1 MSQALGGIYNPQ
13 EMPEAEFLARYSV
26 RLELTQRLLQD
37 ILASGSDE
45 EPGHFAIQ
53 GQRGQG
59 KTSLLRRLYL
69 GLRENAETSDW
80 LIPVLFKEE
89 LYGVTGL
96 CRLWEEAGRLL
107 EWHFACAGLAEAFE
121 AAWESPHY
129 NKDCH
134 LILDRALQRANV
146 RLVLLIDNLGDLFA
160 KLDRREQQRLREILH
175 TTRRIQ
181 IVGASTAMLEQHYD
195 HGAPFYQF
203 FRQINLPGLDRE
215 QALTLL
221 RHLGTP
227 EQKERLE
234 RVIAENPG
242 RIETLRRLTAGV
254 PRTLVLLFEILLDTD
269 GNAFRDLEL
278 LLDRVTPLYKHRMD
292 DLPPQQQAIVD
303 AVALGW
309 DAVSTKEVARAT
321 RLPGKQVSAQLKQL
335 ERANIIHREPTSTK
349 NHLYRLEERFFNIWY
364 LMRHGRPGDHRRT
377 LWLVRFL
384 EIWCTPQ
391 ELRERAE
398 RHLEMIAGER
408 LQPEHAWLM
417 TEALLG
423 TDLEPDMRARLI
435 KVTWNYQP
443 AALHADYSR
452 STTEELRQIVE
463 SLATQTNR
471 LAEKGKKLKQV
482 VEEFSQLKKPLGV
495 GDLQRALSLIE
506 EIPDS
511 EDGFV
516 TITGARLYRKVERYN
531 DAERLY
537 RKAAEQGHVEAMSEL
552 ASLYREH
559 LNRIDD
565 ADHWLREAADRGH
578 VGAKLQLVFF
588 DFERT
593 HNPEEALANLLQALP
608 GLEESPGDSY
618 VVMLAVMLSWKQ
630 EFPAAFA
637 VLEHAL
643 PNLDL
648 EQYSQPISM
657 VLSMLLGADQT
668 AYMRRLFET
677 EEFAA
682 YRLRD
687 RFKPFYYALL
697 TELGESRADDLKRMG
712 PELAETVTEIGE
724 RAAAWRE
731 KYFGE
736 S

>member
-1 MSQALGGIYNPQ
+1 MNQTLGGIYNPQ

-26 RLELTQRLLQD
+26 RLELTQKLLQD
-37 ILASGSDE
+37 ILASGPE
-45 EPGHFAIQ
+45 QEPSHFVIQ

-69 GLRENAETSDW
+69 TLRDSAETNDW
-80 LIPVLFKEE
+80 LVPILFKEE

-96 CRLWEEAGRLL
+96 CRLWEEAGRQLQG
-107 EWHFACAGLAEAFE
+107 HPAGAGLAESFE

-129 NKDCH
+129 DKDCH
-134 LILDRALQRANV
+134 LILDQALQRTDN

-203 FRQINLPGLDRE
+203 FRQINLPGLDHAE
-215 QALTLL
+215 ALTLL
-221 RHLGTP
+221 RHLGTQ

-234 RVIAENPG
+234 QIIAESPG

-254 PRTLVLLFEILLDTD
+254 PRTLVLLFEILLDPD
-269 GNAFRDLEL
+269 GTAFRDLEL

-292 DLPPQQQAIVD
+292 DLPPQQQAITD

-335 ERANIIHREPTSTK
+335 ERANIIHRQPTSTK

-364 LMRHGRPGDHRRT
+364 LMRHGRPGDRRRT

-384 EIWCTPQ
+384 ESWCTPQ
-391 ELRERAE
+391 ELRERAG

-408 LQPEHAWLM
+408 LQPEYAWFM
-417 TEALLG
+417 TEALRGAGLDPK
-423 TDLEPDMRARLI
+423 TELQLIFATRDYLPVTLRA
-435 KVTWNYQP
+435 
-443 AALHADYSR
+443 DFDR
-452 STTEELRQIVE
+452 STMEQLDQKLEQLKLRVEEKRSENEHRVQLLEKAKQLEE
-463 SLATQTNR
+463 SLR
-471 LAEKGKKLKQV
+471 
-482 VEEFSQLKKPLGV
+482 V
-495 GDLQRALSLIE
+495 GDYQGALSLFE
-506 EIPDS
+506 KIPDTGNVS
-511 EDGFV
+511 LM
-516 TITGARLYRKVERYN
+516 IIGARLYRKFERYE

-537 RKAAEQGHVEAMSEL
+537 HKAAEQGHVAAMHEL
-552 ASLYREH
+552 ASLYHEH

-565 ADHWLREAADRGH
+565 AEHWWREAAGRGDIK
-578 VGAKLQLVFF
+578 AKLQLALF

-593 HNPEEALANLLQALP
+593 PNPEEALANLLQALS
-608 GLEESPGDSY
+608 GLDDSDVGSY
-618 VVMLAVMLSWKQ
+618 VIVLAAMLFWEQK
-630 EFPAAFA
+630 FPAAFA
-637 VLEHAL
+637 VLERAL
-643 PNLDL
+643 PDLDL
-648 EQYSQPISM
+648 EQNSQPISM
-657 VLSMLLGADQT
+657 VLTILLASGQT
-668 AYMRRLFET
+668 AYMRRLFEGD
-677 EEFAA
+677 EFVV
-682 YRLRD
+682 YRFRD

-697 TELGESRADDLKRMG
+697 VELGEPRSDDLRRMG
-712 PELAETVTEIGE
+712 PELAETVAEIGE
-724 RAAAWRE
+724 RVIEWRE
-731 KYFGE
+731 KYFHE